1 MVRSVCG
8 LPNESDTLV
17 SRLAAMRRF
26 WDRPAASKAI
36 FLLSVL
42 ALVAFLVV
50 PFQRTCNVT
59 GTDTICGYRF
69 SWQGN
74 NSGWLIGAF
83 ALSLV
88 IWELLPMLVPRLS
101 MRGWQAATVTVVL
114 AVGLLL
120 ATLVKMITDNE
131 FQLAWVWGLLG
142 IAAAIL
148 AIAII
153 SLRHRW
159 NHRGDA
165 ATSPATLPNA

>member
-1 MVRSVCG
+1 
-8 LPNESDTLV
+8 V

-26 WDRPAASKAI
+26 LDRPAASKAI
-36 FLLSVL
+36 FVLSVL

-59 GTDTICGYRF
+59 GADTICGYRF

-74 NSGWLIGAF
+74 NSGLLIGAF

-88 IWELLPMLVPRLS
+88 IWELLPMLAPRLT
-101 MRGWQAATVTVVL
+101 MRGWQTAAVTVAL

-120 ATLVKMITDNE
+120 ATLAKMITDNE

-142 IAAAIL
+142 IALAIL
-148 AIAII
+148 AIAIL

-159 NHRGDA
+159 KHRGDA
-165 ATSPATLPNA
+165 ATSLAPLPTA

>member
-1 MVRSVCG
+1 
-8 LPNESDTLV
+8 
-17 SRLAAMRRF
+17 MRRF
-26 WDRPAASKAI
+26 WSRPAESKAI

-83 ALSLV
+83 ALALV

-101 MRGWQAATVTVVL
+101 MLGWLAATVTVVL
-114 AVGLLL
+114 SVGLLL

-142 IAAAIL
+142 IALAIL
-148 AIAII
+148 AIAIL

-159 NHRGDA
+159 NHRRDA
-165 ATSPATLPNA
+165 ATGPTPPPTA